1 MVNKIGNSH
10 SLRFWVVVHIILG
23 IMCTTT
29 SSALILWVYVVFFI
43 SIFQIFRK
51 SAAEKWVYLSFFIA
65 YLSSL
70 ELLGR
75 MVQASPIVPWEL
87 SKYIMIPFS
96 LLGMISKSKNQKYGY
111 WLLILLV
118 PAFFINE
125 SQQSIGFL
133 YIVFSGFGPIALSL
147 AVIYFN
153 RLTFTEDLF
162 KQLLRILTYPLVSV
176 LTFTFLRTPEFDDI
190 NFNLSANFETS
201 GGFGS
206 NQVSTALGL
215 GMFLMFVFWSNR
227 WKFSGFN
234 WLDIIFLI
242 GFALQ
247 GLLTFS
253 RGGMMGGVLGILVVL
268 VVLNRSK
275 VVPWLKGRIRLIN
288 RYALAGLVLITLV
301 FFYTDNLSGGLLL
314 KRYQGETMGTILGV
328 KEKSLSTLTTGRWDI
343 FIGDLALWGE
353 FPILGTGVGAS
364 QDMRSTLNGVVAHVE
379 LSRLMAEHG
388 ILGLI
393 FFILLVL
400 LVFQIFKS
408 RNDTIVKAVLISFLV
423 ISIFTTFHAATR
435 TYISPLLA
443 GLSLIVVSKSSRVFP
458 LKGVIKYD

>member
-23 IMCTTT
+23 IMCTLTNI
-29 SSALILWVYVVFFI
+29 ALILWVYVTFFT

-51 SAAEKWVYLSFFIA
+51 SAIEKWVYLSFFIA

-96 LLGMISKSKNQKYGY
+96 LLGIISKSKNQKYGY
-111 WLLILLV
+111 WLLILLI
-118 PAFFINE
+118 PAFYINE
-125 SQQSIGFL
+125 SQQSIGIL
-133 YIVFSGFGPIALSL
+133 YVVFSGFGPIALSL

-153 RLTFTEDLF
+153 RLIFTEDLF
-162 KQLLRILTYPLVSV
+162 IQLLRILTYPLVSV

-215 GMFLMFVFWSNR
+215 GMFLIFVFWSNR

-234 WLDIIFLI
+234 WLDIILLI

-288 RYALAGLVLITLV
+288 RYALVGMVFIALV

-314 KRYQGETMGTILGV
+314 KRYQGETTGTILGV

-343 FIGDLALWGE
+343 FIGDLALWSD
-353 FPILGTGVGAS
+353 FPLLGTGVGAS
-364 QDMRSTLNGVVAHVE
+364 QDMRATLNGVVAHVE

-408 RNDTIVKAVLISFLV
+408 RNDTIVKSVLISFLV

-458 LKGVIKYD
+458 